1 MDDGVAESTA
11 DATTKELTLRMMQMP
26 KRSFDE
32 LVQLMQRLRGPDGC
46 PWDRK
51 QTLPS
56 LKPFVIEESYEVVD
70 AIDRDDRAAL
80 VEELGDFL
88 LQAVFIAELT
98 REEGS
103 FDIYDA
109 VTAIHDKLVR
119 RHPHVFGDVEAN
131 DAEQVLV
138 NWEKLKNEERKAEN
152 KSVLSGVPQSLPAL
166 LRASR
171 LTEKAAR
178 VGFDWRRTEDVFDKV
193 DEEIAELHEAIASGD
208 ETKVHDEVGDLL
220 FTIANIARKLN
231 VNAEEALQSTNRKFT
246 HRFGSMESRVRESGR
261 NVDDLT
267 LEEMDALWDEAKAAE
282 R

>member
-1 MDDGVAESTA
+1 M
-11 DATTKELTLRMMQMP
+11 

-32 LVQLMQRLRGPDGC
+32 LVQLMTTLRGPNGC

-56 LKPFVIEESYEVVD
+56 LKPFIIEESYEVVD
-70 AIDRDDRAAL
+70 AIDRDDRL
-80 VEELGDFL
+80 DLCEELGDFL

-103 FDIYDA
+103 FDIYDS
-109 VTAIHDKLVR
+109 VTAIHEKLVR
-119 RHPHVFGDVEAN
+119 RHPHVFGDVEAR

-152 KSVLSGVPQSLPAL
+152 KSVLAGVPRSLPAL
-166 LRASR
+166 LKAAR

-178 VGFDWRRTEDVFDKV
+178 VGFDWRRTEDVFSKIE
-193 DEEIAELHEAIASGD
+193 EEIGELREAISSGD
-208 ETKVHDEVGDLL
+208 EANVHDEVGDLL

-231 VNAEEALQSTNRKFT
+231 VNAEEALQSTNRKFRR
-246 HRFGSMESRVRESGR
+246 RFESMESSVREGGR
-261 NVDDLT
+261 NLDQLS
-267 LEEMDALWDEAKAAE
+267 LEQMDALWDEAKAAE
-282 R
+282 RG

>member
-1 MDDGVAESTA
+1 M
-11 DATTKELTLRMMQMP
+11 

-32 LVQLMQRLRGPDGC
+32 LVQLMTKLRGPNGC

-56 LKPFVIEESYEVVD
+56 LKPFIIEESYEVVD
-70 AIDRDDRAAL
+70 AIDRDDRL
-80 VEELGDFL
+80 DLCEELGDFL

-103 FDIYDA
+103 FDIYDS
-109 VTAIHDKLVR
+109 VTAIHEKLVR
-119 RHPHVFGDVEAN
+119 RHPHVFGDVEAR

-152 KSVLSGVPQSLPAL
+152 KSVLAGVPRSLPAL
-166 LRASR
+166 LKAAR

-178 VGFDWRRTEDVFDKV
+178 VGFDWRRTEDVFSKIE
-193 DEEIAELHEAIASGD
+193 EEIGELREAISSGD
-208 ETKVHDEVGDLL
+208 EANVHDEVGDLL

-231 VNAEEALQSTNRKFT
+231 VNAEEALQSTNRKFRR
-246 HRFGSMESRVRESGR
+246 RFESMESSVREGGR
-261 NVDDLT
+261 NHDQLS
-267 LEEMDALWDEAKAAE
+267 LEQMDALW
-282 R
+282 